1 MNDIHIS
8 PIAVVCNS
16 RLTEDN
22 DHWGD
27 LVSEIVLVLTL
38 PANGSLP

>member
-16 RLTEDN
+16 RLTAED

-27 LVSEIVLVLTL
+27 LVSEIVLVPTL
-38 PANGSLP
+38 PANGFLP